1 MEFRMESFENTS
13 QEGLRR
19 YEMTKMV
26 KNDDVRWTTEL
37 KIRDPKEYNF
47 YYYYSLKD
55 RLTNTNIWERQSQRA
70 FDFKNDKKQLI
81 QGKIT
86 TNDGIFNPEFFVNKI
101 GRGFRDVGLY
111 IGNYPTT
118 KMELQKISRAGA
130 NVVLN
135 LQSFKE
141 KVKNDKLFP

>member
-70 FDFKNDKKQLI
+70 FDFKNDKK
-81 QGKIT
+81 
-86 TNDGIFNPEFFVNKI
+86 
-101 GRGFRDVGLY
+101 
-111 IGNYPTT
+111 
-118 KMELQKISRAGA
+118 
-130 NVVLN
+130 
-135 LQSFKE
+135 
-141 KVKNDKLFP
+141 